1 MVRHLEDGQRLK
13 PQNHPNWSSVPCE
26 PGATSGCSSIAKSP
40 IGSTRTDPTRTA
52 IPIPASRREII
63 SGILVKGMRK
73 ERGQD
78 YR

>member
-1 MVRHLEDGQRLK
+1 VVRHLEDGQRLK

-26 PGATSGCSSIAKSP
+26 PGATSGCSSIAKSST
-40 IGSTRTDPTRTA
+40 GSTRTDPTRTA